1 MRGLFL
7 FLLALVITIM
17 FFYPLLFIQII
28 QKHNKLNNFLF
39 NVAIHLDY
47 LWASLLFGVK
57 ADGHTISAIVYKRMI
72 EGDITYTKYVNAI
85 NFMFNDKKHCFNAF
99 TKEFRKETI

>member
-1 MRGLFL
+1 MRGIFL

-28 QKHNKLNNFLF
+28 QKHNKLNTFLF
-39 NVAIHLDY
+39 NVAVHLDY

-57 ADGHTISAIVYKRMI
+57 ADGHTVSAIVYKRML
-72 EGDITYTKYVNAI
+72 ESDITYAKYVNAI
-85 NFMFNDKKHCFNAF
+85 NFIFNDKKHCFNAF
-99 TKEFRKETI
+99 IKEFKEETI